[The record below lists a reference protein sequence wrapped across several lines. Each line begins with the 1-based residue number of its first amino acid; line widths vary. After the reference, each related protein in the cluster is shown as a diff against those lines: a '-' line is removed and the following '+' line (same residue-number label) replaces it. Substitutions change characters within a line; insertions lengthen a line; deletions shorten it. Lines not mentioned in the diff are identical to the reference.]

1 MATGPKRVKR
11 EFPRAF
17 QETDPRLQSDWKRRG
32 GGGRGCVMLVFF
44 VMPHDLLS
52 VFHTIPFNKRLPSFE
67 MKTDAITSRELF
79 CFAQFFFT
87 KGNCSRIDLKNKVPC
102 DKAFF

>member
-1 MATGPKRVKR
+1 MATGPKR

-17 QETDPRLQSDWKRRG
+17 RETDPRLQSDWKGRG
-32 GGGRGCVMLVFF
+32 GGGRGRRGCVMLVFF
-44 VMPHDLLS
+44 VMARDLLS
-52 VFHTIPFNKRLPSFE
+52 VFHTIPFTKRLPSFE
-67 MKTDAITSRELF
+67 MKTDAITSRELV

-87 KGNCSRIDLKNKVPC
+87 KGNCSRIDLKNKVAS